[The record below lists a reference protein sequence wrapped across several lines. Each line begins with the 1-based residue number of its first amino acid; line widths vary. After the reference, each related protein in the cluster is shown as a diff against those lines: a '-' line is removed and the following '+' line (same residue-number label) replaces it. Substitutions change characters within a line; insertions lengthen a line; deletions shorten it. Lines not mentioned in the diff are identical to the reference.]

1 MKLDFEQAKK
11 ILKESV
17 ENADTPLDM
26 YIAFFDKIYEQ
37 GYKDGFSVIEDIK
50 EEIHSM
56 FTEYGDG
63 TGVMQMRNQT
73 LNEVLKVIN
82 NHISRKENK

>member
-11 ILKESV
+11 MLKESV

-50 EEIHSM
+50 AEVEAKQIKTNPKNDFIDGYNLAIFDALEII
-56 FTEYGDG
+56 D
-63 TGVMQMRNQT
+63 
-73 LNEVLKVIN
+73 K
-82 NHISRKENK
+82 HISRKEQ